1 MGLRIPGAL
10 LARLTSEEVI
20 DVQEGLLG
28 YMPRQ
33 SPYLDSVDDRREAA
47 IYAAELAAYEEEF
60 ARRDERHY
68 CDPQFYPD
76 DTDATFSEPD
86 GAFIDPHYYIT
97 AFAWKPAEYAKR
109 SCPHSVNYRWGDPCI
124 TCDWDA
130 YDRRSAPDDWFDWNQ
145 YDDRRNWDARAERY
159 FDSFYSDFLGDDENL
174 RAWEELGLL
183 NPTWPSDQLTA
194 YRPAASKDLRARR
207 FRATRLAEQRRLQ
220 SVLNG
225 TNKGSIDELTTEA
238 LATIWQVRYPNER
251 RKTPPHRVLRAL
263 SQDLRD

>member
-1 MGLRIPGAL
+1 MGLRIPCAL

-68 CDPQFYPD
+68 RDPQFYSD
-76 DTDATFSEPD
+76 DADATFYEPD

-109 SCPHSVNYRWGDPCI
+109 SCPHSVNHRWGDPCI

-130 YDRRSAPDDWFDWNQ
+130 YDRLSAPDDWFDWNQ
-145 YDDRRNWDARAERY
+145 YDDRRYWDALAER
-159 FDSFYSDFLGDDENL
+159 FFNSDFLSDDENL
-174 RAWEELGLL
+174 RLWEEIGLL
-183 NPTWPSDQLTA
+183 NPTWPPDQFTA
-194 YRPAASKDLRARR
+194 YRPTAAKDLRARR
-207 FRATRLAEQRRLQ
+207 LRATRFAEQRRLQ

-225 TNKGSIDELTTEA
+225 TNKSSIDELATEA
-238 LATIWQVRYPNER
+238 LATIWQLRYTVKR
-251 RKTPPHRVLRAL
+251 HTTPPHRVLRAL
-263 SQDLRD
+263 SQDLSD